1 MMAKPLRVVF
11 DCRMATWTGVGRYT
25 TGLARALAAIGGIEL
40 VQVTADGEQPPVP
53 PGPQEDKTGETT
65 VVPRSRATS
74 GHPFSP
80 AGAME
85 FARVVREIEP
95 DVTHCTHFPT
105 PFPAPRPLVVTMHDL
120 APLLVRGVMPSRMR
134 RIAYRWWNRRAVQ
147 VADHIITDAT
157 FTVGEIES
165 VFPSAAGRI
174 TPIPLG
180 VDDFVAGPIGPLQEP
195 QDIMAGTPYLL
206 SMGST
211 RSHKDLPTLLSA
223 FAAIAPERP
232 DLWLL
237 LVGADEPGY
246 LARVLADA
254 EPDVRQRVAFTGRVS
269 DNALRSLMAGAKA
282 FVFPSRYEG
291 FGLPPLEAMAL
302 GTPAVVADAASL
314 GEAVG
319 EGALTFTAGDSARLA
334 VRLETLLADEGL
346 HERTSAAG
354 LVRARELTW
363 ARTAAATVAI
373 YREVTDRS

>member
-1 MMAKPLRVVF
+1 MAAHLRVLL

-25 TGLARALAAIGGIEL
+25 TGLARALARIEEVEL
-40 VQVTADGEQPPVP
+40 VQVTAAGEQPPVAP
-53 PGPQEDKTGETT
+53 CAHADEAAGIRA
-65 VVPRSRATS
+65 VPRSVSAS
-74 GHPFSP
+74 KHPFSP
-80 AGAME
+80 GGGRELALI
-85 FARVVREIEP
+85 ARDVAP
-95 DVTHCTHFPT
+95 DVTHCVHFPT
-105 PFPAPRPLVVTMHDL
+105 PLPAPHPLVVTMHDL
-120 APLLVRGVMPSRMR
+120 APLLVPGVMPSAIR
-134 RIAYRWWNRRAVQ
+134 RVAYRWWNRRAVR

-157 FTVGEIES
+157 FTVGEIER

-174 TPIPLG
+174 TAIPLG
-180 VDDFVAGPIGPLQEP
+180 VDDFAAGPIGPLPEP
-195 QDIMAGTPYLL
+195 QVAMAGTPYLL

-246 LARVLADA
+246 LARALADA
-254 EPDVRQRVAFTGRVS
+254 APAVRERVAFTGRV
-269 DNALRSLMAGAKA
+269 DDGTLRTLMAGARA

-319 EGALTFTAGDSARLA
+319 DGALTFTPGDAARLA
-334 VRLETLLADEGL
+334 VLLAVLLADAGL

-363 ARTAAATVAI
+363 ARTAAATMAV
-373 YREVTDRS
+373 YCEVTGRD